1 MTFDTA
7 LWRILLRH
15 AVGCG
20 AMPIIII
27 DGTTAGQ
34 RVERANPQFSCPSMV
49 LHVVVV
55 VVVLLSAFPFDVCA
69 QCTLSNHSSG
79 LSNGTAPAPSPSP
92 SVA

>member
-15 AVGCG
+15 AVGCD

-55 VVVLLSAFPFDVCA
+55 VLLSAFPFDVCV

-79 LSNGTAPAPSPSP
+79 LSNGTAPAPAPSPSP